1 MQDINSVPLIVRRE
15 IEALIAAPLIKAFIE
30 KFGREPAV
38 EVTQEV
44 IKTWAEQAGK
54 ALQMLASGNSTEDLQ
69 KVWSVFSQAGA
80 FETPQDRHLGPKLSA
95 NSAT

>member
-30 KFGREPAV
+30 KFGREPAL

-44 IKTWAEQAGK
+44 IKSFAEQAGRVLQTVAGGNGIEELLK
-54 ALQMLASGNSTEDLQ
+54 A
-69 KVWSVFSQAGA
+69 WSLFSQADA
-80 FETPQDRHLGPKLSA
+80 LEFDVLR
-95 NSAT
+95 